1 MVTVISL
8 SIKEIRKREK
18 EQRRNYILDEAEKL
32 FFSRDYDQVSMNQIA
47 QEVELNKATLYL
59 YFKNKE
65 SIYFAIIL
73 RGVRIFK
80 EILKKKVQSGKTGL
94 DKLEEAG
101 RAYFEFYQD
110 HPDYH
115 DAYLYFKSKRFKDSA
130 DEYALQIEAL
140 TGDLM
145 IIICNS
151 IQEGI
156 EDGTIREDVKPIEVA
171 VFVAVTAE
179 RIVGL
184 GPTTLKVLESQGI
197 THEQFIEDSMD
208 LWKHMVMETT
218 RN

>member
-1 MVTVISL
+1 M

-18 EQRRNYILDEAEKL
+18 KQRRDYILNMAEEL
-32 FFSRDYDQVSMNQIA
+32 FFSRGYDDVSVNQIA
-47 QEVELNKATLYL
+47 QDVGLNKATLYL

-65 SIYFAIIL
+65 SLYFAIVL

-80 EILKKKVQSGKTGL
+80 EMLKNRVEVGVTGIG
-94 DKLEEAG
+94 KLEEAG
-101 RAYFEFYQD
+101 RAYFAFYKD
-110 HPDYH
+110 YPDYH
-115 DAYLYFKSKRFKDSA
+115 DAYLYYKSKRFQNSA
-130 DEYALQIEAL
+130 DEYAIQIESA
-140 TGDLM
+140 TANIM
-145 IIICNS
+145 IIICNA

-156 EDGTIREDVKPIEVA
+156 GDGTIREGVKPIEVA

-208 LWKHMVMETT
+208 LWKHMVMRAVEK
-218 RN
+218 